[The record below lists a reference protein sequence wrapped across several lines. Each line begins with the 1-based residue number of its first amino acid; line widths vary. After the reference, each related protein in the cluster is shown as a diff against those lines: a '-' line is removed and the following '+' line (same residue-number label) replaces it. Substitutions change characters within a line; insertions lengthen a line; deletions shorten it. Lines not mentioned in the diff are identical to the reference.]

1 MGRGLGNVRQGGKAA
16 SKRGVSKGVM
26 ATGNSVPSLPG
37 DFEGD
42 TNLTVNPPEDELG
55 CLYTKSYNL
64 IVTG

>member
-1 MGRGLGNVRQGGKAA
+1 MGTGLGNVRQGGKAA
-16 SKRGVSKGVM
+16 SKRGVAKGVM
-26 ATGNSVPSLPG
+26 AMGNSRLSLPE

-42 TNLTVNPPEDELG
+42 TNLRVNPPEDELG